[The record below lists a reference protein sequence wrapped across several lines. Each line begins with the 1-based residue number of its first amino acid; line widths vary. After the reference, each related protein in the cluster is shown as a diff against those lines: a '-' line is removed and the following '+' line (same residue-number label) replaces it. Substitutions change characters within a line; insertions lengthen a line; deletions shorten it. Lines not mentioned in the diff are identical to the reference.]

1 MTPEVFASQL
11 DRIAMCGLAPEV
23 IADINLEQPGRHI
36 LLSFD
41 DGGKGAVRAADELSS
56 RGWKGHFF
64 ITTGLL
70 GSRTFLDAQAARYLY
85 SCGHVLGSHSHTHPD
100 IFSALSFHQMTEE
113 WRVSCDMLSNL
124 VGGPCLTGSV
134 PGGDVSRRVF
144 ESADRAGIQFLFTSA
159 PVLVPKRMQGCWIL
173 GRVCSKADTPL
184 PDIEKLAEFRGWRR
198 ELFRNQVKT
207 TLKAA
212 FPPLYRLYVQRT
224 IQ

>member
-1 MTPEVFASQL
+1 
-11 DRIAMCGLAPEV
+11 MCGIAPEV
-23 IADINLEQPGRHI
+23 ISEIDLDHAGRHI
-36 LLSFD
+36 VLTFD
-41 DGGKGAVRAADELSS
+41 DGGKSAVRAADELSS
-56 RGWKGHFF
+56 RGWRGHFF

-70 GSRTFLDAQAARYLY
+70 GSRTFLDAQAARYLS
-85 SCGHVLGSHSHTHPD
+85 SCGHVVGSHSHTHPD
-100 IFSALSFHQMTEE
+100 IFNALPFEQMIEE

-124 VGGPCLTGSV
+124 LGIQCVTASV

-144 ESADRAGIQFLFTSA
+144 ESAEATGIQFLFTSA

-173 GRVCSKADTPL
+173 GRVCSKADKPL
-184 PDIEKLAEFRGWRR
+184 PDIQRLAEFRGWRR
-198 ELFRNQVKT
+198 ELLRNRVKT

>member
-1 MTPEVFASQL
+1 
-11 DRIAMCGLAPEV
+11 MCGLAPEV
-23 IADINLEQPGRHI
+23 IADINLEQPGGHI

-70 GSRTFLDAQAARYLY
+70 GSRTFLDAKAARYLY

-124 VGGPCLTGSV
+124 VGGPSSPVRCPVEMSRGVFSSPQIVREYNFCLPPRPCWFPSV
-134 PGGDVSRRVF
+134 CKAAGY
-144 ESADRAGIQFLFTSA
+144 SAACAQKPIHHC
-159 PVLVPKRMQGCWIL
+159 P
-173 GRVCSKADTPL
+173 
-184 PDIEKLAEFRGWRR
+184 
-198 ELFRNQVKT
+198 
-207 TLKAA
+207 TLKNWRNFEAGGESSFA
-212 FPPLYRLYVQRT
+212 
-224 IQ
+224 IK